1 MRLISVYI
9 DNFGKYSDTRFSFDG
24 GLTEILKQNGDG
36 KTTLAA
42 FLRVMLYGM
51 PTDKKGG
58 KEYPIRALYNP
69 FQGGKYGGSLEV
81 EWQGKR
87 YTIRRAFDQKSET
100 KDEYVVLDERGKA
113 CDDLGTVP
121 GMTMFG
127 LSSEGFERTA
137 YITWKQTKIDL
148 QEGIGERLCGL
159 VANSSVGYNKAKK
172 ALEDKAKTYHSE
184 RKTAGAYTG
193 YIPATEEEIRQKQAE
208 IYETQ
213 ALETSVLSLREKHKA
228 LVADGKKMSAELDK
242 MRSAE
247 VQRTRWDAY
256 QRLKDAEKDSKAKA
270 DDLAA
275 KYPKGFPDAERIKT
289 LKQAI
294 KQRDSA
300 RIRLENRAFPKQAE
314 LDEKERQFAA
324 GIPTQERLGNIEIL
338 ADKAYALRTQS
349 VAPVVE
355 QKRKKKGAWLGLT
368 AVSALVAVLGA
379 VLIGSMMGVG
389 AALLAIGMFGAA
401 LGVSGLMRTPVAQVQ
416 AAAPGYSPEYAEL
429 ANRLQDF
436 FAEYGIRNSDFSAA
450 TRELKENIKTLLSL
464 REQKETYER
473 ETAAL
478 LAEEGLHA
486 QTVST
491 IFAEYALT
499 DDTYETAAL
508 AADAYSTHLAQWKK
522 NQAAA
527 EKYRMEYGVA
537 EEPQPVGDMDGLK
550 AALAAAQAQEREC
563 RVQLEDSERRLEC
576 LPKLKNQLV
585 QLEETLDGYKAER
598 ALLAAAMQALT
609 DADKSL
615 KDTYLTP
622 MQTSFVRFAAALG
635 AEWAGLVSLDENLQV
650 QFEQKGQPRR
660 AEHFSDGQKALV
672 ALCMRLALLENMYDG
687 EMPFC
692 ILDDPF
698 VHLDETHFVEVKKG
712 LNALAEKMQILYFT
726 CHKSRSIVD

>member
-9 DNFGKYSDTRFSFDG
+9 DNFGKYSDARFSFDG

-87 YTIRRAFDQKSET
+87 YTIRRTFDQKSET

-113 CDDLGTVP
+113 CDDLGDVP

-127 LSSEGFERTA
+127 LSGDGFERTA

-148 QEGIGERLCGL
+148 QDGIGERLCGL
-159 VANSSVGYNKAKK
+159 VANTSVGYDKAKK
-172 ALEDKAKTYHSE
+172 ALEDKAKTYHSD
-184 RKTAGAYTG
+184 RRTAGAYTG

-208 IYETQ
+208 IHDTEGLQ
-213 ALETSVLSLREKHKA
+213 VSVLALREKCKA
-228 LVADGKKMSAELDK
+228 LQADVKTTSAELET
-242 MRSAE
+242 MHSAE
-247 VQRTRWDAY
+247 LRRERWNAY
-256 QRLKDAEKDSKAKA
+256 QRLLVAEQESKEKA
-270 DDLAA
+270 DGLLA
-275 KYPKGFPDAERIKT
+275 KYPKGFPDGEKVKT

-294 KQRDSA
+294 KQRDGA

-314 LDEKERQFAA
+314 LDEKERQFAV
-324 GIPTQERLGNIEIL
+324 GIPTQERLETIEVL
-338 ADKAYALRTQS
+338 ADKAYALKPQS
-349 VAPVVE
+349 VAPVVV
-355 QKRKKKGAWLGLT
+355 QKPKKKGAWLGLT
-368 AVSALVAVLGA
+368 LVAVVIAALGA
-379 VLIGSMMGVG
+379 SLIGSMMGFG
-389 AALLAIGMFGAA
+389 AALLAVGVLGAA
-401 LGVSGLMRTPVAQVQ
+401 VGISGLMRTPAAQVQ
-416 AAAPGYSPEYAEL
+416 TGASTYSQEYVEIAS
-429 ANRLQDF
+429 RLQDF
-436 FAEYGIRNSDFSAA
+436 FSEYGIRNSDFSAA
-450 TRELKENIKTLLSL
+450 LRELKENVKTLYAL
-464 REQKETYER
+464 RSQKEAYEQ

-478 LAEEGLHA
+478 QTEEQKYAE
-486 QTVST
+486 TVGA

-499 DDTYETAAL
+499 EETYETAAL
-508 AADAYSTHLAQWKK
+508 AADAYAAHCADWKK

-527 EKYRMEYGVA
+527 EKYRTQYGIT

-550 AALAAAQAQEREC
+550 AALAAAQEQERAC
-563 RVQLEDSERRLEC
+563 RVQLEDAERKLEN
-576 LPKLKNQLV
+576 LPKLKNELSRLQ
-585 QLEETLDGYKAER
+585 ETLDGYKAER
-598 ALLAAAMQALT
+598 ALLAVAVQSLT
-609 DADKSL
+609 DADKNL
-615 KDTYLTP
+615 KDTYLVP
-622 MQTSFVRFAAALG
+622 MQTSFVRFASAMG
-635 AEWAGLVSLDENLQV
+635 AEWAEMVSLDENLQV
-650 QFEQKGQPRR
+650 QFEHKGQPRR

-672 ALCMRLALLENMYDG
+672 ALCMRLALLENMYNG

-698 VHLDETHFVEVKKG
+698 VHLDEKHFQEVKKG

-726 CHKSRSIVD
+726 CHHSRSIID